1 MRGANSRPCAVKL
14 RFCPNSNDLLYP
26 KEDRDRK
33 KLIYACRNCEY
44 KVDAI
49 DHCVYRHSIHHTSAE
64 TTTIIQDVRTD
75 PTLPRSSDVHC
86 PSCDHGEAV
95 FFSLTT
101 SEGMSLF
108 FQCVACAA
116 KWKDEGS
123 AIWKRCRLEVIE
135 YTLSCLFP
143 IPLSRV
149 RCKETGQQFHYC
161 IVLWD
166 QIYKVRLRAIY
177 KTDHDTQSSSIA
189 RSWPIWPQIV
199 RLRQGAKAT

>member
-44 KVDAI
+44 KVDAN
-49 DHCVYRHSIHHTSAE
+49 DHCVYLHNIHHTSAE

-75 PTLPRSSDVHC
+75 PTLPRSSEVHC

-108 FQCVACAA
+108 FQCVACAG

-123 AIWKRCRLEVIE
+123 AIWKYCRLEVIE

-149 RCKETGQQFHYC
+149 QRCKGNMSTFSLLLYC
-161 IVLWD
+161 A
-166 QIYKVRLRAIY
+166 LRSSL
-177 KTDHDTQSSSIA
+177 QSSIA
-189 RSWPIWPQIV
+189 CDIQNWPRHNRV
-199 RLRQGAKAT
+199 R

>member
-1 MRGANSRPCAVKL
+1 MKHNRSNDNESLIIHRREGRYSHHAKQTYQPSDISLLFVFIRVRIFESYVMRGANSRPCAVKL

-64 TTTIIQDVRTD
+64 TTTIIQDVRSD
-75 PTLPRSSDVHC
+75 PTLPRSSEVHC

-108 FQCVACAA
+108 FQCVACAG

-123 AIWKRCRLEVIE
+123 AI
-135 YTLSCLFP
+135 
-143 IPLSRV
+143 
-149 RCKETGQQFHYC
+149 
-161 IVLWD
+161 
-166 QIYKVRLRAIY
+166 
-177 KTDHDTQSSSIA
+177 
-189 RSWPIWPQIV
+189 
-199 RLRQGAKAT
+199 

>member
-1 MRGANSRPCAVKL
+1 MQSWSTHVEIVNTRSMRLITVYTDRSSYLGRDYNDYSRRAHWSSPSFFRCSLSKL
-14 RFCPNSNDLLYP
+14 RSRLS
-26 KEDRDRK
+26 
-33 KLIYACRNCEY
+33 
-44 KVDAI
+44 
-49 DHCVYRHSIHHTSAE
+49 SIF
-64 TTTIIQDVRTD
+64 
-75 PTLPRSSDVHC
+75 L
-86 PSCDHGEAV
+86 
-95 FFSLTT
+95 LTT

-108 FQCVACAA
+108 FQCGMRCQM
-116 KWKDEGS
+116 ERRG
-123 AIWKRCRLEVIE
+123 KRDMKTVSTWGHRVHI
-135 YTLSCLFP
+135 SCLFP